1 MSGSFQAFDQ
11 GYLIDALAALGPTF
25 ARVTQ
30 IPSDTTDDDIRALHD
45 ARVRAVRFNI
55 AHGGSADLDG
65 LETLA
70 RRVHDLERIA
80 QSLSPEQ
87 VSAVFWDN
95 AADLYLGSAH

>member
-1 MSGSFQAFDQ
+1 M
-11 GYLIDALAALGPTF
+11 
-25 ARVTQ
+25 
-30 IPSDTTDDDIRALHD
+30 
-45 ARVRAVRFNI
+45 RFNI
-55 AHGGSADLDG
+55 ARGGSADLDD